1 MIRIENTQAYK
12 TYMLKKHFDQR
23 VRELTTLLI
32 TALYVD
38 PYAKTLVGACGTGT
52 ESDNAAAIYC
62 WVLQQACCASCIL
75 ELDVKTLQRR
85 LVRHLLDN
93 TQQLE
98 YVE

>member
-23 VRELTTLLI
+23 VRELATLLI